1 MKHLYLIVLVILF
14 LSCKNELS
22 DIRTL
27 DFNNSPVTVAK
38 NINSIYTDS
47 GIVSSKLISPKMY
60 NFSNMDF
67 PYFEFPESVEII
79 FYDEYKNKSIITAD
93 YVISYN
99 KTDLVDLRSNVIIIT
114 SSNDT
119 LYTDQLYYDKGQEW
133 LFTNHPF
140 RYKSFDK
147 DIRGIGFDSN
157 INFSKINFLDVNGYV
172 LLEE

>member
-1 MKHLYLIVLVILF
+1 MKHFYFLTLILLIF
-14 LSCKNELS
+14 SCKNDLS
-22 DIRTL
+22 TIIYL
-27 DFNNSPVTVAK
+27 DYNKSPVTVAK
-38 NINSIYTDS
+38 DINSIYTDS

-67 PYFEFPESVEII
+67 PYFEFPESAQII
-79 FYDEYKNKSIITAD
+79 FYDVNNNESIITAD
-93 YVISYN
+93 YLISYN
-99 KTDLVDLRSNVIIIT
+99 NTDLVDLRNNVIIIT

-119 LYTDQLYYDKGQEW
+119 LTTDQLFYNKSNEW
-133 LFTNHPF
+133 LFTNQPF

-147 DIRGIGFDSN
+147 DITGVGFDSN

>member
-1 MKHLYLIVLVILF
+1 MKYLYLFVLVLF
-14 LSCKNELS
+14 AFSCKNELS
-22 DIRTL
+22 EIRTL

-60 NFSNMDF
+60 NFSNMHF
-67 PYFEFPESVEII
+67 PYFEFPESIKMI
-79 FYDEYKNKSIITAD
+79 FYDEKKNESIITAD

-114 SSNDT
+114 STNDT

-133 LFTNHPF
+133 LFTNHSF

-147 DIRGIGFDSN
+147 DIKGVGFDSN

>member
-60 NFSNMDF
+60 NFS
-67 PYFEFPESVEII
+67 
-79 FYDEYKNKSIITAD
+79 
-93 YVISYN
+93 
-99 KTDLVDLRSNVIIIT
+99 
-114 SSNDT
+114 
-119 LYTDQLYYDKGQEW
+119 
-133 LFTNHPF
+133 
-140 RYKSFDK
+140 
-147 DIRGIGFDSN
+147 
-157 INFSKINFLDVNGYV
+157 IN
-172 LLEE
+172 